1 MTRASGTVRVG
12 WRLAAQGTLRRF
24 LAVAL
29 LAAAFLAP
37 STAAARERHVLWAV
51 EGARNT
57 VYLLGSLHVLRP
69 QDGQLPAAADAAYAD
84 AERLVMEIDM
94 DDVLAN
100 PSSLVAAMES
110 AALLPEGQT
119 LSGVLGADYERV
131 AERAKEVGLPL
142 AMLDRYAPWF
152 VATTLLQLELAKRGF
167 SPELGIEQTLTR
179 RAVADQKPIAG
190 LETAEQQFA
199 VLSGLP
205 MQQQKRFLM
214 MTLEETAQLDA
225 EIEKLLAAWRGG
237 DVEALGE
244 TLSAEYEEFPE
255 LYGPL
260 TENRNRAWVTQL
272 VDLLDD
278 KDDYLVVVGALHLV
292 GRNSVVD
299 LLEQRGFD
307 VEQQ

>member
-1 MTRASGTVRVG
+1 MTRASRAGRVG

-51 EGARNT
+51 EGTRNT

-131 AERAKEVGLPL
+131 AERVKEVGLPL